1 MLLLLQSYP
10 RRQGQK
16 MGGGVRRV
24 EDDTDELM
32 LMIWFTYMQRFYA
45 E

>member
-16 MGGGVRRV
+16 MGGVRRV
-24 EDDTDELM
+24 EDDTDEIM
-32 LMIWFTYMQRFYA
+32 LMIWFTFMQRYYA
-45 E
+45 K